1 MAARTGGTSDV
12 YVYGASK
19 AGLLTITR
27 SLAKV
32 AASDNVRVNAIL
44 PSNIEAPMLR
54 GVFPQDVL
62 DRVLSQ
68 IPLGRTA
75 QPAEVA
81 ELVLWLASDA
91 SSYVTGASWDING
104 GWYMS

>member
-1 MAARTGGTSDV
+1 
-12 YVYGASK
+12 VYGASK

-27 SLAKV
+27 SLAKLS
-32 AASDNVRVNAIL
+32 AADNVRINAIL

-54 GVFPQDVL
+54 GVFPQAVL
-62 DRVLSQ
+62 DRVLSE

-91 SSYVTGASWDING
+91 SGYVTGASWDING
-104 GWYMS
+104 GWYMT